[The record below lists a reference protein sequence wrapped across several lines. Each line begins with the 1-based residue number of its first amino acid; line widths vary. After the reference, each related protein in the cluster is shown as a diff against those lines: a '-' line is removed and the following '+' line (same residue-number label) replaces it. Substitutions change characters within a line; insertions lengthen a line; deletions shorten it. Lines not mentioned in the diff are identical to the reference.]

1 MYKNDVS
8 LEKGSSSLKYNRA
21 LFGNV
26 TRSRRLG
33 GSASESST
41 SVVDDSCL
49 RSVIG
54 VYPPDFERV
63 RSEAYGA
70 LDVLRSLG
78 VDVDTCTSDISS
90 SATVSSSVHVYDEKS
105 VQNMVLEHR
114 LEELSASLGRDSN
127 LARILLKKLSNH
139 ASLDPSEVSSAL
151 KIVSRG
157 RGQKSIVYEGPR
169 NDSGGRLLLQVVN
182 HELPDEM
189 YWLSLNG
196 SVGAVHGVGMAFAGY
211 FLGPTSSDLAM
222 LSPAMRHER
231 IDMSYRIDDRW
242 LTVRSPDGSEVR
254 ALGSIDRAFS
264 RREKLETVLRG
275 EVS

>member
-21 LFGNV
+21 RFGNV

-105 VQNMVLEHR
+105 VPEYLGIAREATSKIDGFDMSTF
-114 LEELSASLGRDSN
+114 EEDMRN
-127 LARILLKKLSNH
+127 VERILSQSRWKRKLNYKVRKLKERRK
-139 ASLDPSEVSSAL
+139 
-151 KIVSRG
+151 
-157 RGQKSIVYEGPR
+157 
-169 NDSGGRLLLQVVN
+169 RL
-182 HELPDEM
+182 
-189 YWLSLNG
+189 
-196 SVGAVHGVGMAFAGY
+196 
-211 FLGPTSSDLAM
+211 
-222 LSPAMRHER
+222 
-231 IDMSYRIDDRW
+231 
-242 LTVRSPDGSEVR
+242 
-254 ALGSIDRAFS
+254 
-264 RREKLETVLRG
+264 REQ
-275 EVS
+275 